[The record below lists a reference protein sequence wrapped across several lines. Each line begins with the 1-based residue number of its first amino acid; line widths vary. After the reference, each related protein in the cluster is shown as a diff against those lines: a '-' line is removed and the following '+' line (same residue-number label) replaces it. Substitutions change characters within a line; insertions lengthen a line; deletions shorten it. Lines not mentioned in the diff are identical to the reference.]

1 MSDELQHC
9 PESFSLNFSHVS
21 LSPHFLL
28 ICPKLEIM
36 EETIKNLRAN
46 GFNVIPVKN
55 ITEAVE
61 IAKKFFTGV
70 HSVGLGGS
78 VTIQESGLLSWM
90 RKQTSFQ
97 LFDQYEEGI
106 SMEENVERR
115 RKGLLADLFV
125 ASSNAITSSGY
136 LVNVDG
142 SGNRVA
148 AQAYGPKKVLLIVGK
163 NKIVPDVEAGF
174 RRIEEIVA
182 PKNVERV
189 NKKAFSLKKEQRYTV
204 QNIQSV
210 FVVIKKTDDKN
221 RITLILVDEDLG
233 F

>member
-1 MSDELQHC
+1 M
-9 PESFSLNFSHVS
+9 
-21 LSPHFLL
+21 
-28 ICPKLEIM
+28 K
-36 EETIKNLRAN
+36 ETIKNLRDH
-46 GFNVIPVKN
+46 GFEVIPVRN
-55 ITEAVE
+55 VTEALE
-61 IAKKFFTGV
+61 TAKKFFTSV
-70 HSVGLGGS
+70 RSVGLGGS
-78 VTIQESGLLSWM
+78 TTIQQIGLLSWL
-90 RKQTSFQ
+90 REQTGFQ
-97 LFDQYEEGI
+97 LFDQYEEDI

-115 RKGLLADLFV
+115 RKGLLADIYV
-125 ASSNAITSSGY
+125 TSSNAITRTGY

-174 RRIEEIVA
+174 RRVEEVVA
-182 PKNVERV
+182 PMNVERV

-210 FVVIKKTDDKN
+210 FVVIKKSDNKE
-221 RITLILVDEDLG
+221 RIKIILVDEPLG

>member
-1 MSDELQHC
+1 MQT
-9 PESFSLNFSHVS
+9 
-21 LSPHFLL
+21 
-28 ICPKLEIM
+28 
-36 EETIKNLRAN
+36 TIENLRAH
-46 GFNVIPVKN
+46 GFQVIPVKN
-55 ITEAVE
+55 AREALE
-61 IAKKFFTGV
+61 TAKPFFKGV
-70 HSVGLGGS
+70 QTVGLGGS
-78 VTIQESGLLSWM
+78 VTVQQIGLLDWLRQSHG
-90 RKQTSFQ
+90 FQ

-115 RKGLLADLFV
+115 RRGLLADIFV
-125 ASSNAITSSGY
+125 SSSNAITRSGY

-142 SGNRVA
+142 AGNRVA
-148 AQAYGPKKVLLIVGK
+148 AQAYGPQKVLLIVGK
-163 NKIVPDVEAGF
+163 NKIVDDVEAGF
-174 RRIEEIVA
+174 RRIEEVVA

-221 RITLILVDEDLG
+221 RITLILVDEELG

>member
-1 MSDELQHC
+1 
-9 PESFSLNFSHVS
+9 
-21 LSPHFLL
+21 
-28 ICPKLEIM
+28 M
-36 EETIKNLRAN
+36 EETIKNLRNN
-46 GFNVIPVKN
+46 GFEVIPVKDT
-55 ITEAVE
+55 TEALE
-61 IAKKFFTGV
+61 TAKKFFTSV
-70 HSVGLGGS
+70 RTVGLGGS
-78 VTIQESGLLSWM
+78 TTVQEIGLLSWL
-90 RKQTSFQ
+90 REQTNFQ

-115 RKGLLADLFV
+115 RNGLLADIFV
-125 ASSNAITSSGY
+125 SSSNAITRSGY

-142 SGNRVA
+142 AGNRVA

-163 NKIVPDVEAGF
+163 NKIVEDVEAGF

-182 PKNVERV
+182 PKNVARV

-210 FVVIKKTDDKN
+210 FVVIKKTDDRN
-221 RITLILVDEDLG
+221 RISLILVDEELG

>member
-1 MSDELQHC
+1 MQQTIENLKAHGFRVITVKNAAEALEAAQ
-9 PESFSLNFSHVS
+9 PFFAHVS
-21 LSPHFLL
+21 
-28 ICPKLEIM
+28 
-36 EETIKNLRAN
+36 
-46 GFNVIPVKN
+46 
-55 ITEAVE
+55 
-61 IAKKFFTGV
+61 
-70 HSVGLGGS
+70 SVGLGGS
-78 VTIQESGLLSWM
+78 VTVQQIGLLDWLRRQSH
-90 RKQTSFQ
+90 FV
-97 LFDQYEEGI
+97 LYDQYEEGI
-106 SMEENVERR
+106 SMEENVIRR
-115 RKGLLADLFV
+115 RKGLTADIFV
-125 ASSNAITSSGY
+125 SSSNAITRSGY

-142 SGNRVA
+142 AGNRVA

-174 RRIEEIVA
+174 RRIEEVVA

-221 RITLILVDEDLG
+221 RITIILVDEALG

>member
-1 MSDELQHC
+1 MQT
-9 PESFSLNFSHVS
+9 
-21 LSPHFLL
+21 
-28 ICPKLEIM
+28 
-36 EETIKNLRAN
+36 TIENLRAH
-46 GFNVIPVKN
+46 GFQVIRVKN
-55 ITEAVE
+55 AREALE
-61 IAKKFFTGV
+61 TAKPFFTNV
-70 HSVGLGGS
+70 QSVGLGGS
-78 VTIQESGLLSWM
+78 VTVQQIGLLDWL
-90 RKQTSFQ
+90 RQPHDFQ

-115 RKGLLADLFV
+115 RKGMLADIFV
-125 ASSNAITSSGY
+125 SSSNAVTRSGY

-142 SGNRVA
+142 AGNRVA

-163 NKIVPDVEAGF
+163 NKIVDDVEAGF
-174 RRIEEIVA
+174 RRIEEVVA

-189 NKKAFSLKKEQRYTV
+189 NKKAFTLKKEQRYTV

-221 RITLILVDEDLG
+221 RITLLLVDEELG

>member
-1 MSDELQHC
+1 M
-9 PESFSLNFSHVS
+9 
-21 LSPHFLL
+21 
-28 ICPKLEIM
+28 K
-36 EETIKNLRAN
+36 ETIRNLRDN
-46 GFNVIPVKN
+46 GFDVIPVKN
-55 ITEAVE
+55 ATEALE
-61 IAKKFFTGV
+61 TAKKFFTDNV
-70 HSVGLGGS
+70 RSVGMGGS
-78 VTIQESGLLSWM
+78 TTVQEIGLLSWL
-90 RKQTSFQ
+90 REQSDFQ

-115 RKGLLADLFV
+115 RKGLLADIYV
-125 ASSNAITSSGY
+125 TSSNAVTRSGY

-174 RRIEEIVA
+174 RRVEEVVA
-182 PKNVERV
+182 PKNVARV
-189 NKKAFSLKKEQRYTV
+189 NKKAFSLKKEQKYTV

-210 FVVIKKTDDKN
+210 YVVIKKTDDKN
-221 RITLILVDEDLG
+221 RITLILVDEELG

>member
-1 MSDELQHC
+1 MQ
-9 PESFSLNFSHVS
+9 
-21 LSPHFLL
+21 
-28 ICPKLEIM
+28 KKTKM
-36 EETIKNLRAN
+36 QTTIENLRAH
-46 GFNVIPVKN
+46 GFQVVPVKN
-55 ITEAVE
+55 AREALQT
-61 IAKKFFTGV
+61 AKPFFSGV
-70 HSVGLGGS
+70 QSVGLGGS
-78 VTIQESGLLSWM
+78 VTVQQIGLLDWL
-90 RKQTSFQ
+90 RKPHGFH

-115 RKGLLADLFV
+115 RRGLLADIFV
-125 ASSNAITSSGY
+125 SSSNAVTRSGY

-142 SGNRVA
+142 AGNRVA

-163 NKIVPDVEAGF
+163 NKIVDDVEAGF
-174 RRIEEIVA
+174 RRIEEVVA

-221 RITLILVDEDLG
+221 RITLILVNEELG

>member
-1 MSDELQHC
+1 M
-9 PESFSLNFSHVS
+9 
-21 LSPHFLL
+21 
-28 ICPKLEIM
+28 K
-36 EETIKNLRAN
+36 ETIRNRRDH
-46 GFNVIPVKN
+46 GFEVISVRN
-55 ITEAVE
+55 AAEALE
-61 IAKKFFTGV
+61 TAKKFFTDNV
-70 HSVGLGGS
+70 RSVGLGGS
-78 VTIQESGLLSWM
+78 TTVQDIGLLSWL
-90 RKQTSFQ
+90 REQTGFQ
-97 LFDQYEEGI
+97 LFDQYEEDI

-115 RKGLLADLFV
+115 RKGLLADIYV
-125 ASSNAITSSGY
+125 ASSNAITRTGY

-163 NKIVPDVEAGF
+163 NKIVDDVEAGF

-189 NKKAFSLKKEQRYTV
+189 NKKAFSLKKEQKYTV

-210 FVVIKKTDDKN
+210 FVVIKKTDNRN
-221 RITLILVDEDLG
+221 RITLILVDEELG

>member
-1 MSDELQHC
+1 MQ
-9 PESFSLNFSHVS
+9 
-21 LSPHFLL
+21 
-28 ICPKLEIM
+28 K
-36 EETIKNLRAN
+36 TIEHLRAH
-46 GFNVIPVKN
+46 GFNVIVVKN
-55 ITEAVE
+55 AREALE
-61 IAKKFFTGV
+61 TAKPFFNGV
-70 HSVGLGGS
+70 RSVGLGGS
-78 VTIQESGLLSWM
+78 VTVQQIGLLDWL
-90 RKQTSFQ
+90 RQPHAFR

-115 RKGLLADLFV
+115 RKGLTADIFV
-125 ASSNAITSSGY
+125 SSSNAVTRSGY

-142 SGNRVA
+142 AGNRVA

-163 NKIVPDVEAGF
+163 NKIVDDVEAGF
-174 RRIEEIVA
+174 RRIEEVVA

-221 RITLILVDEDLG
+221 RITLILVDEPLG

>member
-1 MSDELQHC
+1 MLLSIFFTLQ
-9 PESFSLNFSHVS
+9 
-21 LSPHFLL
+21 
-28 ICPKLEIM
+28 KKTKM
-36 EETIKNLRAN
+36 QTTIENLRAH
-46 GFNVIPVKN
+46 GFQVIPVKN
-55 ITEAVE
+55 AREALE
-61 IAKKFFTGV
+61 TAKPFFSGV
-70 HSVGLGGS
+70 QSVGLGGS
-78 VTIQESGLLSWM
+78 VTVQQIGLLDWLRQSHG
-90 RKQTSFQ
+90 FQ

-115 RKGLLADLFV
+115 RRGLLADIFV
-125 ASSNAITSSGY
+125 SSSNAITRSGY

-142 SGNRVA
+142 AGNRVA

-163 NKIVPDVEAGF
+163 NKIVDDVEAGF
-174 RRIEEIVA
+174 RRIEEVVA

-221 RITLILVDEDLG
+221 RITLILVDEELG

>member
-1 MSDELQHC
+1 MLI
-9 PESFSLNFSHVS
+9 
-21 LSPHFLL
+21 HFLL
-28 ICPKLEIM
+28 LCLKFSAM
-36 EETIKNLRAN
+36 NETINNLTVH
-46 GFNVIPVKN
+46 GFEVIPVKDAK
-55 ITEAVE
+55 EAFE
-61 IAKKFFTGV
+61 TAKKFFTGV
-70 HSVGLGGS
+70 KSVGLGGS
-78 VTIQESGLLSWM
+78 VTVQQIGLLDWLRN
-90 RKQTSFQ
+90 RKDFQ

-115 RKGLLADLFV
+115 RKGLLADIFV
-125 ASSNAITSSGY
+125 SSSNAITRSGY

-142 SGNRVA
+142 AGNRVA

-163 NKIVPDVEAGF
+163 NKIVDDVEAGF

-210 FVVIKKTDDKN
+210 FVVIKKSDDKN
-221 RITLILVDEDLG
+221 RITILLVDEELG

>member
-1 MSDELQHC
+1 M
-9 PESFSLNFSHVS
+9 
-21 LSPHFLL
+21 
-28 ICPKLEIM
+28 K
-36 EETIKNLRAN
+36 ETIRNLRDH
-46 GFNVIPVKN
+46 GFEVISVRN
-55 ITEAVE
+55 ATEALE
-61 IAKKFFTGV
+61 TAKKFFTDNV
-70 HSVGLGGS
+70 RSVGLGGS
-78 VTIQESGLLSWM
+78 TTVQDIGLLSWL
-90 RKQTSFQ
+90 REQTGFQ
-97 LFDQYEEGI
+97 LFDQYEEDI

-115 RKGLLADLFV
+115 RKGLLADIYV
-125 ASSNAITSSGY
+125 ASSNAITRTGY

-163 NKIVPDVEAGF
+163 NKIVDDVEAGF

-189 NKKAFSLKKEQRYTV
+189 NKKAFSLKKEQKYTV

-210 FVVIKKTDDKN
+210 FVVIKKTDNRN
-221 RITLILVDEDLG
+221 RITLILVDEELG